1 MIRRVSLNLNFRCFY
16 EIEHDAGGNSGG
28 YVISVR
34 GSFKFS
40 VTFFALNFK
49 TVHVLLFCDVA

>member
-1 MIRRVSLNLNFRCFY
+1 MIRRVSSNLNFRCFC
-16 EIEHDAGGNSGG
+16 EIKHDAGGNSGG
-28 YVISVR
+28 CVISVR

-49 TVHVLLFCDVA
+49 TVYVLLFCDVA